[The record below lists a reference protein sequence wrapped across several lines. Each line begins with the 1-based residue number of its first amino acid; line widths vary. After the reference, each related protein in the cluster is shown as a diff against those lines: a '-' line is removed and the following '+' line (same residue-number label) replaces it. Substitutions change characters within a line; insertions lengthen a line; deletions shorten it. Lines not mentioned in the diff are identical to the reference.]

1 MIRSGYISCGLSQRR
16 KLLISKEGTSWFG
29 RRICFSFQHRE
40 YSLKVIKIKRK
51 EKKKATNNLCHLLD
65 AGRPPHLSRKWK
77 LCDLSFAS
85 NVFSFTSHS
94 FFFFFLFFFSIHGH
108 ASLVQL
114 IFFWINY
121 KLHPQSL
128 RVFKFYTLKF

>member
-40 YSLKVIKIKRK
+40 YSLKVIKTKRK

-94 FFFFFLFFFSIHGH
+94 FFFFPFFLFYTWSCLSCSTNFLLDKLQITFPKFESI
-108 ASLVQL
+108 
-114 IFFWINY
+114 
-121 KLHPQSL
+121 
-128 RVFKFYTLKF
+128 